1 MATITEDPV
10 RTSDAQLFEEAV
22 SSAILIANTVVL
34 TNPVSNNLSHCFVS
48 VQFFDVSGDPATPTA
63 GTVAIT
69 VKTLN
74 SEKFEAVSG
83 SPITASAP
91 VTLNFAANVSEIQA
105 VPTGLDV
112 ANNYK
117 LFVTANGR

>member
-10 RTSDAQLFEEAV
+10 RTSSSNLYQLAV
-22 SSAILIANTVVL
+22 SSATVIADTVVL
-34 TNPVSNNLSHCFVS
+34 QNVVPNNLTHCFVS
-48 VQFFDVSGDPATPTA
+48 VQFFDSSGDSATPA
-63 GTVAIT
+63 NGTVAIT

-83 SPITASAP
+83 SPIDATAP
-91 VTLNFAANVSEIQA
+91 VTLNFAANVSEIRA
-105 VPTGLDV
+105 VPTSLDV

-117 LFVTANGR
+117 VFVTANGR